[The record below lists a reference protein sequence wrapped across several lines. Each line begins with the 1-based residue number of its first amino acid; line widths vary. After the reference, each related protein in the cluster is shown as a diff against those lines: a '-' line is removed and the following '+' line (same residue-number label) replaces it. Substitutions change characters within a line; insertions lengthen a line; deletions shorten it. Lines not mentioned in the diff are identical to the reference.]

1 MDKIEIRTINHKP
14 EKFLSLYSLMQCPL
28 FCYPHYFNT
37 GNILRV
43 FKDTLGENQQ
53 HASHPCT
60 VSRVHGSHWLG
71 HSRRVAH
78 AAVVYRTH
86 TEEVGTT
93 LHQAGNGETSKLH
106 RCVIAL
112 DPVVGS
118 NLTSACVGKKNSSA
132 SDLIP
137 SSSRQLWEFL
147 LDRLTGP
154 QNIPKSSFHHQ
165 RLAASRWR

>member
-1 MDKIEIRTINHKP
+1 MW
-14 EKFLSLYSLMQCPL
+14 SPL
-28 FCYPHYFNT
+28 FCDPRYFNT
-37 GNILRV
+37 GNILGV
-43 FKDTLGENQQ
+43 LKDTLGENQQ

-71 HSRRVAH
+71 RSRRVAH

-118 NLTSACVGKKNSSA
+118 NLTSACVRGKKQFSS
-132 SDLIP
+132 
-137 SSSRQLWEFL
+137 
-147 LDRLTGP
+147 
-154 QNIPKSSFHHQ
+154 
-165 RLAASRWR
+165 